1 MELIVLK
8 GKENTGK
15 TTTINWVC
23 NDLRGQG
30 YIEKTSSQIFKDL
43 GNGDFLTVLQKGEV
57 EIAIISQGDEPDKIP
72 NYLKEIEQKASSN
85 NIKVICALR
94 KSIENKVDLSD
105 GGKNTIL
112 KEIEINKAKPNSFEG
127 RKSEIKQKVKDILAS
142 V

>member
-15 TTTINWVC
+15 TTTINCV
-23 NDLRGQG
+23 
-30 YIEKTSSQIFKDL
+30 KTSSQIFKDL
-43 GNGDFLTVLQKGEV
+43 ENGDFLTVLQKEGV
-57 EIAIISQGDEPDKIP
+57 EIGIISQGDEPDKIP

-85 NIKVICALR
+85 KIKVICALR
-94 KSIENKVDLSD
+94 KSIKNNKVDLLD

-127 RKSEIKQKVKDILAS
+127 RKSEIKQKVEDILAL